1 MTQSQNSGAALRTKR
16 LTKLALLTCLALIF
30 SYIEAI
36 LPFNLGIP
44 GVKLGIANIV
54 VVVALYRLDGK
65 SALTIN
71 LIRIFLAGFLFSGV
85 FGIIY
90 SLAGGLLSF
99 GAMVAAKR
107 SGLFSEIGISVAG
120 GVMHNL
126 GQLITATLIVESL
139 SMFVYFPVLL
149 FSGIATGII
158 IGIASALILRK
169 LDSYPGLN

>member
-1 MTQSQNSGAALRTKR
+1 MNTTRSHSKR
-16 LTKLALLTCLALIF
+16 LATIALLTTLALIF

-36 LPFNLGIP
+36 LPFNIGIP

-54 VVVALYRLDGK
+54 VIIALYFIDAR

-99 GAMVAAKR
+99 AVMTMLKKTD
-107 SGLFSEIGISVAG
+107 LFSVIGVSVAG

-126 GQLITATLIVESL
+126 GQLITAALIVENAA
-139 SMFVYFPVLL
+139 MFIYFPVLL
-149 FSGIATGII
+149 FSGIICGII
-158 IGIASALILRK
+158 NGVVCAIVIKKMPASLF
-169 LDSYPGLN
+169 

>member
-1 MTQSQNSGAALRTKR
+1 MNTTQSRSKR
-16 LTKLALLTCLALIF
+16 ISYIAVLTTLALIF

-36 LPFNLGIP
+36 LPFSIGIP

-54 VVVALYRLDGK
+54 VLISLYTLDAK
-65 SALTIN
+65 AALTIN

-99 GAMVAAKR
+99 AVMLVLKKTDIF
-107 SGLFSEIGISVAG
+107 SVIGLSVAG

-126 GQLITATLIVESL
+126 GQLVTAAAIVENFA
-139 SMFVYFPVLL
+139 MFIYFPVLL
-149 FSGIATGII
+149 FSGIVCGII
-158 IGIASALILRK
+158 VGAACALVLAHLPSGILASHPN
-169 LDSYPGLN
+169 S